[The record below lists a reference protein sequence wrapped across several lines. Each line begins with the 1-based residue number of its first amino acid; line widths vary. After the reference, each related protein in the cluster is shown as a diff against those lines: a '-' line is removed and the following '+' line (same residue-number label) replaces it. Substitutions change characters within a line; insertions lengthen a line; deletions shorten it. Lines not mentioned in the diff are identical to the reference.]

1 MRIIITTLIVV
12 LNFILQTT
20 LFPYLA
26 IQGVFPNTALIIV
39 TSYSLLR
46 GSKEGALVGAGTG
59 FLMDVFF
66 HTYIGF
72 YTAPVSFDWIDFR
85 TKPTQLFPRKLYSA
99 DYFLRDCHNFLSGSA
114 VCFKLC
120 VPRRRK
126 YSLFPLPRTAAG
138 ASLYDD
144 CNRSAVSGAVWHQ

>member
-72 YTAPVSFDWIDFR
+72 YTALYLLIGLIFGRSQRSFFR
-85 TKPTQLFPRKLYSA
+85 ENYI
-99 DYFLRDCHNFLSGSA
+99 LRDCHNFLSGSA

-126 YSLFPLPRTAAG
+126 YSLFPLPRAAAG

-144 CNRSAVSGAVWHQ
+144 CNRSAISGAVWHQ

>member
-72 YTAPVSFDWIDFR
+72 YTALYLLIGLIFGRSQRSFFR
-85 TKPTQLFPRKLYSA
+85 EYSA

-126 YSLFPLPRTAAG
+126 YSLFPLPRAAARAG
-138 ASLYDD
+138 LYDD

>member
-46 GSKEGALVGAGTG
+46 
-59 FLMDVFF
+59 
-66 HTYIGF
+66 
-72 YTAPVSFDWIDFR
+72 
-85 TKPTQLFPRKLYSA
+85 
-99 DYFLRDCHNFLSGSA
+99 LS
-114 VCFKLC
+114 LI
-120 VPRRRK
+120 
-126 YSLFPLPRTAAG
+126 
-138 ASLYDD
+138 
-144 CNRSAVSGAVWHQ
+144 HI

>member
-1 MRIIITTLIVV
+1 MKIIITTLIVV

-46 GSKEGALVGAGTG
+46 GSKEGALVGC
-59 FLMDVFF
+59 VFP
-66 HTYIGF
+66 HLHRLLYR
-72 YTAPVSFDWIDFR
+72 AVSFDWIDFR

-138 ASLYDD
+138 AGLYDD

>member
-59 FLMDVFF
+59 FLMDRLL
-66 HTYIGF
+66 YR
-72 YTAPVSFDWIDFR
+72 AVSFDWIDFR

>member
-26 IQGVFPNTALIIV
+26 IQGVFPNTTLIIV

-59 FLMDVFF
+59 FLMD
-66 HTYIGF
+66 
-72 YTAPVSFDWIDFR
+72 VSFDWIDFR

>member
-72 YTAPVSFDWIDFR
+72 YTALYLLIGLIFGRSQRSFFR
-85 TKPTQLFPRKLYSA
+85 ENYILPIIFCAIATIFYQAVL
-99 DYFLRDCHNFLSGSA
+99 LS
-114 VCFKLC
+114 LI
-120 VPRRRK
+120 
-126 YSLFPLPRTAAG
+126 
-138 ASLYDD
+138 
-144 CNRSAVSGAVWHQ
+144 HI

>member
-72 YTAPVSFDWIDFR
+72 YTRVE
-85 TKPTQLFPRKLYSA
+85 TCKE
-99 DYFLRDCHNFLSGSA
+99 
-114 VCFKLC
+114 FK
-120 VPRRRK
+120 
-126 YSLFPLPRTAAG
+126 
-138 ASLYDD
+138 
-144 CNRSAVSGAVWHQ
+144 NRLIMSQIHVDTGLA

>member
-72 YTAPVSFDWIDFR
+72 YTALYLLIGLIFGR
-85 TKPTQLFPRKLYSA
+85 LFSA
-99 DYFLRDCHNFLSGSA
+99 RLPQFFIRQCCMFQALCSKEKEIFSISSSA
-114 VCFKLC
+114 YCC
-120 VPRRRK
+120 
-126 YSLFPLPRTAAG
+126 
-138 ASLYDD
+138 
-144 CNRSAVSGAVWHQ
+144 RS

>member
-59 FLMDVFF
+59 FHL
-66 HTYIGF
+66 HRLLYC
-72 YTAPVSFDWIDFR
+72 AVSFDWVDFR
-85 TKPTQLFPRKLYSA
+85 AKPTQLFPRKLYSA
-99 DYFLRDCHNFLSGSA
+99 DYFLRDCHNLLSGSA

-138 ASLYDD
+138 AGLYDD

>member
-72 YTAPVSFDWIDFR
+72 YTALYLLIGLIFGRSQRSFFRENYILPIIFCAIATIFYQAVLYVSSF
-85 TKPTQLFPRKLYSA
+85 
-99 DYFLRDCHNFLSGSA
+99 
-114 VCFKLC
+114 

-126 YSLFPLPRTAAG
+126 YSLFPLPRAAAG
-138 ASLYDD
+138 AGLYDD

>member
-46 GSKEGALVGAGTG
+46 GSKGAHWWAQAQG
-59 FLMDVFF
+59 F
-66 HTYIGF
+66 
-72 YTAPVSFDWIDFR
+72 
-85 TKPTQLFPRKLYSA
+85 
-99 DYFLRDCHNFLSGSA
+99 
-114 VCFKLC
+114 
-120 VPRRRK
+120 
-126 YSLFPLPRTAAG
+126 
-138 ASLYDD
+138 
-144 CNRSAVSGAVWHQ
+144 